1 MAKIK
6 LKADAKIEAVAKELA
21 NAGITV
27 DTRPLGDNYYRAYVR
42 KENMG
47 RFLSF
52 FNEIESAGLKTRE
65 HNEEKKGEI

>member
-6 LKADAKIEAVAKELA
+6 LKADADVGAVAKELA

-42 KENMG
+42 KENME

-52 FNEIESAGLKTRE
+52 FNEEGEAG
-65 HNEEKKGEI
+65 